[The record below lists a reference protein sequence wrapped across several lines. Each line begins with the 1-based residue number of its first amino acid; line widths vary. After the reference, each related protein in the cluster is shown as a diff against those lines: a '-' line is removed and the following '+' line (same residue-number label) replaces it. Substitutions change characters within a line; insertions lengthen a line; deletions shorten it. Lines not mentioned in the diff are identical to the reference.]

1 MLLPF
6 QPIVSFSSQ
15 IAEVTQQICL
25 LPMKL
30 SLLSYSNQND
40 TASYSVLVVV
50 LSISNDL
57 PDRQECLNPSLQGC
71 LGLTG

>member
-15 IAEVTQQICL
+15 IAEMTQQICL

-57 PDRQECLNPSLQGC
+57 PDGQECLNPSLQGY